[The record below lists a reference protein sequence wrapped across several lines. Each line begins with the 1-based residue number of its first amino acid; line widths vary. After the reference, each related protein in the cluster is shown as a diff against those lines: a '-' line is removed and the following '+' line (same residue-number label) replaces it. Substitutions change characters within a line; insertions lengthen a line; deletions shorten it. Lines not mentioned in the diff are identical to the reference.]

1 LLADARRLPAGR
13 DLEADVCIVGAG
25 AAGIALALELA
36 GSPLRVVLLESGGFE
51 RDEATQELGR
61 GRIYG
66 RSHPPLDE
74 VRARWFGG
82 TTNAWHGRLR
92 PLDPIDFEAR
102 EWIPHSGW
110 PIGARDLEPF
120 VARAARTCGVEAPV
134 PAAPGPAAPPPLPLD
149 PQAFVSRELWI
160 EPVSF
165 GERHRAAVTG
175 AGNVDTLLHANAVEL
190 VANEAGS
197 ALVGVR
203 VATLAGGGFAVRARA
218 VVVAAGGIETP
229 RLLLASN
236 RVQTAG
242 LGNGADLVGRYF
254 MEHPQ
259 LAAGALLP
267 ASASLPLGLYRPRPN
282 AGAESVALLTPA
294 AALLRRERIQSFAA
308 LLAGEAAL
316 PELERALATS
326 VRALEAAPGAPS
338 PRALF
343 LLNSCEQAPN
353 PASRVRLGEERD
365 ALGLPRV
372 QLEWRLSPSDL
383 HSLRRGHELLARELG
398 RAGAGR
404 LQLML
409 GPGDMDWPAD
419 LGGGGHHMGT
429 TRMHED
435 PRQGVVDAS
444 CRVHGVA
451 NLWVA
456 GSAVFATSGSA
467 DPTLAIVALA
477 IRLADHLKQE
487 LAS

>member
-1 LLADARRLPAGR
+1 LLSDARRLPAGR

-51 RDEATQELGR
+51 RDDATDDLAR
-61 GRIYG
+61 GRIQG
-66 RSHPPLDE
+66 RHHPPLEE
-74 VRARWFGG
+74 VRARGFGG
-82 TTNAWHGRLR
+82 TTSAWDGRLR

-110 PIGARDLEPF
+110 PITARDLEPF
-120 VARAARTCGVEAPV
+120 VARAARRFGLAEPV
-134 PAAPGPAAPPPLPLD
+134 PAPGPEAPPALPLD
-149 PQAFVSRELWI
+149 AQAFVSPELWI
-160 EPVSF
+160 APVRF
-165 GERHRAAVTG
+165 GERYRADVTG
-175 AGNVDTLLHANAVEL
+175 ARNVDALLHASAVEL

-218 VVVAAGGIETP
+218 VVLAAGGIETP

-259 LAAGALLP
+259 LVAGALLP
-267 ASASLPLGLYRPRPN
+267 ASAELPLGRYRPRAN
-282 AGAESVALLTPA
+282 AGAESMALLTPS
-294 AALLRRERIQSFAA
+294 AALLRRERVQSFAA
-308 LLAGEAAL
+308 VLAGEAAL
-316 PELERALATS
+316 PDLERALATS
-326 VRALEAAPGAPS
+326 VHELEAAPGAPS
-338 PRALF
+338 TRALF

-353 PASRVRLGEERD
+353 PASRVRLAEERD

-383 HSLRRGHELLARELG
+383 HSLRRGHDLLARELG

-419 LGGGGHHMGT
+419 LVGGGHHMGT

-435 PRQGVVDAS
+435 PRRGVVDAS

-477 IRLADHLKQE
+477 IRLADQLKRE
-487 LAS
+487 LAP